1 LVQASG
7 FPANTLVDVELGA
20 KGSSTPANLATDQ
33 TDANG
38 NLTAYVTIPNRA
50 QGSQQASWV
59 VTVASVTGQAQAT
72 SSAFTVPAAPQA
84 SSSPSSSSAT
94 IPSTGKASPAV
105 KLTPTQGGPGT
116 RVLVQASGFP
126 ANTLVN
132 VELGAKGSSAPANLA
147 TDQTDA
153 NGNLTAYVTIPT
165 RAQGSQQASWMVTV
179 VTATGTSLSATSGA
193 FTVPAAP

>member
-1 LVQASG
+1 MG
-7 FPANTLVDVELGA
+7 
-20 KGSSTPANLATDQ
+20 NLALDQ

-59 VTVASVTGQAQAT
+59 VTVATTTTSVSAT
-72 SSAFTVPAAPQA
+72 SGDFTVPAAPQA
-84 SSSPSSSSAT
+84 SSSSSSSSSSAT
-94 IPSTGKASPAV
+94 IPATGKASPAV

-126 ANTLVN
+126 ANIAVN
-132 VELGAKGSSAPANLA
+132 VELGAQGATMANLA

-153 NGNLTAYVTIPT
+153 NGNLTVYVTIPN
-165 RAQGSQQASWMVTV
+165 RAQGSQQASWVVTV
-179 VTATGTSLSATSGA
+179 TTTTGTSVSATSGA
-193 FTVPAAP
+193 FTVPAAPKQG